1 MSVLGRRLAGQRL
14 CLAGTEGRRGGMRKQ
29 RRPEAWGRWCG
40 RVARESAVPAREV
53 GPRRCWRRGPACVS
67 RGQAPCS
74 GDRLL

>member
-1 MSVLGRRLAGQRL
+1 
-14 CLAGTEGRRGGMRKQ
+14 MRKQ